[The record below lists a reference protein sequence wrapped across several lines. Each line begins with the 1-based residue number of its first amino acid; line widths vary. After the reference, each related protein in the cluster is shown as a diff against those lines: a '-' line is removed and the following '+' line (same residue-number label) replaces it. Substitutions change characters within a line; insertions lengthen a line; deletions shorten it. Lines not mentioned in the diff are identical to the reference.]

1 MARFQVCRPL
11 VRLGAAL
18 LLAGSGGPL
27 WAAPASIPLQ
37 CRRENGPWRA
47 CTMLVEEVGQHWW
60 LVIEG
65 ERFEFVHD
73 GTGRMRLRRE
83 GGDWRD
89 VESRWAADTSLCWN
103 GICAKG
109 PIPLD

>member
-1 MARFQVCRPL
+1 MAPFLVGRPL
-11 VRLGAAL
+11 ALLGAFL
-18 LLAGSGGPL
+18 LLAGTGAPL
-27 WAAPASIPLQ
+27 CASPTAIPLQ
-37 CRRENGPWRA
+37 CRRQSGPWRA
-47 CTMLVEEVGQHWW
+47 CTMLVEQVGQHWW

-65 ERFEFVHD
+65 DRFEFTHD
-73 GTGRMRLRRE
+73 GTGRMRLRQE

-103 GICAKG
+103 GICAFG